1 MYVVTLTSVLEK
13 ISRIIV
19 VIDVRVSCHSK
30 SSRTLLSTA
39 RYNYAS
45 ARAEKYKIIERA
57 GKVK

>member
-30 SSRTLLSTA
+30 SSQTLLSTA

-45 ARAEKYKIIERA
+45 ARAEKYKI
-57 GKVK
+57 KL